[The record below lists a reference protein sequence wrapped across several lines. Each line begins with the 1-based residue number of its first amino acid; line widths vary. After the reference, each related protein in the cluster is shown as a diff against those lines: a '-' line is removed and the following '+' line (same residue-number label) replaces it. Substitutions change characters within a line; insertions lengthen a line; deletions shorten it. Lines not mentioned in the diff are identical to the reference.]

1 MVTGY
6 PDFGRTVQ
14 TNALPLIVVNAVVGG
29 SDVLPPE
36 YIGDLGYVDVFA
48 DTANL
53 NDHYSIGL
61 RWWDN
66 PNETTY
72 AGQDNFVTGPGMET
86 GIQYKAR
93 GRYLSAIVANNEAT
107 DVNPVQVY
115 FRGTNAQARVN
126 AGNQQSAPIAWSDS
140 TPAAGGSTTTLATTV
155 VPGPATF
162 AVQHNSNASW
172 DAELQFWNTATKSW
186 QRFVHYNGAVIG
198 QSLIAPV
205 TLPAAPVRMVVT
217 NGDTVAR
224 TIFASLTA

>member
-1 MVTGY
+1 MTTGY

-14 TNALPLIVVNAVVGG
+14 TNVLPLIVVNAVVGG
-29 SDVLPPE
+29 SDVLPAE

-48 DTANL
+48 NTAGL

-66 PNETTY
+66 PGETTY

-93 GRYLSAIVANNEAT
+93 GRYLSAIVANNDAT

-126 AGNQQSAPIAWSDS
+126 AGNQQSLPLIITDS
-140 TPAAGGSTTTLATTV
+140 TLGAGAGVNVNAFTV
-155 VPGPATF
+155 VPGPAMF

-172 DAELQFWNTATKSW
+172 DAELQYWATATKSW
-186 QRFVHYNGAVIG
+186 QRFAHYNGTVIG

-205 TLPAAPVRMVVT
+205 VLPAAPVRMNLV
-217 NGDTVAR
+217 NNDTVGR
-224 TIFASLTA
+224 TMFASLVA